1 MAKQPKKYSGL
12 TALGSLLA
20 LIILTTSTNP
30 IDNVIYTAFF
40 FGLALIFFLSTGFFM
55 VRLQTGE
62 VSHKNR
68 YRIVTLSLVFLILMM
83 FRSAQ
88 SLSWVDGIILLLI
101 GFGLVFYISKRSSA

>member
-1 MAKQPKKYSGL
+1 MAKTQKKYSGL
-12 TALGSLLA
+12 TLLGSLLG
-20 LIILTTSTNP
+20 LVILTTATNP
-30 IDNVIYTAFF
+30 IDNVIYAAFF
-40 FGLALIFFLSTGFFM
+40 FGLTLTLLLSSGFFM

-68 YRIVTLSLVFLILMM
+68 YRIVTLSLVFLILLM

-88 SLSWVDGIILLLI
+88 SLSWVDGIILILI